1 MITNISESNISELII
16 FSLVIAF
23 AYSMYTLRRD
33 KLTVVEASDTGMKLM
48 VYNDK
53 NKKASADLLSEI
65 ITKMFKLRN
74 NLITNKEKFPDFTQY
89 IELLEE
95 NFNNERT
102 KIYENDPKSDLTSFS
117 VNKGEE
123 VAFCLKSK
131 RTGNL
136 HELNLLLYVAIH
148 EMAHMACPEIG
159 HGNLFKKIFNFLTLQ
174 AIDQG
179 IYVKEDYSANP
190 IEYCGMILSSSIV

>member
-1 MITNISESNISELII
+1 MITNNSETNISEIII
-16 FSLVIAF
+16 FSLIIAF
-23 AYSMYTLRRD
+23 TYSLYSMRRD

-53 NKKASADLLSEI
+53 NKKASADLLSDI
-65 ITKMFKLRN
+65 ITRMFKLRN
-74 NLITNKEKFPDFTQY
+74 NLIANKEKFPEMTQY

-95 NFNNERT
+95 NFNNDRT
-102 KIYENDPKSDLTSFS
+102 KIYENDPKSELTSFS

-131 RTGNL
+131 RTGHL

-174 AIDQG
+174 AIEQG
-179 IYVKEDYSANP
+179 IYVKEDYAANP

>member
-1 MITNISESNISELII
+1 MITNISEIFI
-16 FSLVIAF
+16 FSLIIIF
-23 AYSMYTLRRD
+23 MYTMYTIRRN

-74 NLITNKEKFPDFTQY
+74 NLIADKNKYPEYKQY
-89 IELLEE
+89 IELLAE
-95 NFNNERT
+95 NFNDERT
-102 KIYENDPKSDLTSFS
+102 KIYENDPNSELTSFS

-131 RTGNL
+131 RTGQL
-136 HELNLLLYVAIH
+136 HEINLLLYVAIH
-148 EMAHMACPEIG
+148 EMAHMGCPEIG
-159 HGNLFKKIFNFLTLQ
+159 HGDLFKKVFRFLTLQ
-174 AIDQG
+174 AIKMGLYIKD
-179 IYVKEDYSANP
+179 DYSSNP
-190 IEYCGMILSSSIV
+190 VEYCGMILSSSIV

>member
-1 MITNISESNISELII
+1 MIANISDFIIFTLII
-16 FSLVIAF
+16 LFVYAM
-23 AYSMYTLRRD
+23 YSMRRD
-33 KLTVVEASDTGMKLM
+33 RLTVVEQSDTGMKLM

-65 ITKMFKLRN
+65 ITRMFKLRN
-74 NLITNKEKFPDFTQY
+74 NLISNKKNFPEFQKY
-89 IELLEE
+89 IELLES
-95 NFNNERT
+95 NFNNDRT
-102 KIYENDPKSDLTSFS
+102 KIYENDPNSELTSFS

-131 RTGNL
+131 RSGKL
-136 HELNLLLYVAIH
+136 HEVNLLLYVAIH

-174 AIDQG
+174 AIEQG

-190 IEYCGMILSSSIV
+190 VEYCGMILSSSIV

>member
-1 MITNISESNISELII
+1 MITNIYEIFI
-16 FSLVIAF
+16 FSLIIIF
-23 AYSMYTLRRD
+23 MYTMYSIRRNR
-33 KLTVVEASDTGMKLM
+33 LTVVEASDTGMKLM

-53 NKKASADLLSEI
+53 NKKASADVLSEV

-74 NLITNKEKFPDFTQY
+74 NLIAEKDKHNEYKEY

-102 KIYENDPKSDLTSFS
+102 KIYENDPNSELTSFS

-131 RTGNL
+131 RTGKL
-136 HELNLLLYVAIH
+136 HEINLLLYVAIH

-159 HGNLFKKIFNFLTLQ
+159 HGNLFKKIFRFLTLE
-174 AIDQG
+174 AINMG
-179 IYVKEDYSANP
+179 IYIKDDYSTNP
-190 IEYCGMILSSSIV
+190 VEYCGMILSSSIV